1 MPLPQAQ
8 NRAADCPH
16 CYIVMPLAVAV
27 CGAAACTMVLSLQ
40 AAGAAVAVIE
50 AADVSKMICIQ
61 ASHCAIQYIEHC
73 AASKCKSVMAKLS
86 MPFREVTQGSDPM
99 KAGTG

>member
-40 AAGAAVAVIE
+40 AAGAAVIE

-86 MPFREVTQGSDPM
+86 MPFREVTRGSDPM